1 VTITELK
8 QHFFSE
14 LQPSYPSEE
23 VQSFFSI
30 LSEEILKK
38 TRLELALEPDA
49 TISVLEQEQFET
61 AVIRLKAQEP
71 IQYII
76 GRTDFFG
83 LSFTL
88 NSHTLIPRPETEELV
103 AWILELQKN
112 RTEETVSVLDL
123 GTGSGCI
130 AVTLAKYL
138 PQAQVDAMDISEGA
152 LEIAKENAA
161 YHDVSVT
168 FRHQDIFSIGEL
180 PQPYDLIVSNPPY
193 VRELEKEHMQP
204 NVLQFEPEAA
214 LFVPNDNPL
223 RFYQKIAQL
232 AKKGLRDQ
240 GVLYFEINEY
250 LSNDMRQMLN
260 NEGFAQVVIKQDMF
274 GKDRMIKATIHA
286 ND

>member
-1 VTITELK
+1 MTITELK